1 MIHNERPG
9 SFNATILSLWP
20 KAAAIAPYESEG
32 VYYALIG
39 GNHVMH
45 FRQSYWKKQLRG
57 AINGYSMYI
66 SSNNVLI
73 AEQEGQVT
81 NGPRSG
87 SQHSIVRFWKDL
99 KAFHKHAKYDTLK
112 VLG

>member
-1 MIHNERPG
+1 MAQSG
-9 SFNATILSLWP
+9 S
-20 KAAAIAPYESEG
+20 PYESEG

-45 FRQSYWKKQLRG
+45 FRQSYRKKLLRG

-73 AEQEGQVT
+73 EDQEGQVT
-81 NGPRSG
+81 NVSVQLVQGQDHSTVSFSSG
-87 SQHSIVRFWKDL
+87 KLFTSMPNMIH
-99 KAFHKHAKYDTLK
+99 
-112 VLG
+112 